1 MKKKLLILTLII
13 MAACCGFS
21 QNCGYMGK
29 RVLLNADVSFSP
41 AWRNYSFMGEP
52 QYYTFNYIFSPNIEV
67 IAWKKGTVGLVG
79 HYFNTQYKYEV
90 VKNEPNSYYTYID
103 VDGVDD
109 MTVGGFGIFYKQY
122 VGKAHAPFGLFFKFE
137 MDYFIYNYTPNQV
150 ASIDKVLG
158 CKIEFGKDW
167 LLLNRLHLSLGGSVG
182 STFGGYKTAFFDTEF
197 ANDSFFIYH
206 TKPYSQSLWA
216 KGKIL
221 GAYWFGIKVGIG
233 ILAF

>member
-13 MAACCGFS
+13 MAACCGFA

-29 RVLLNADVSFSP
+29 RVLINADVSLSP

-52 QYYTFNYIFSPNIEV
+52 QYYTFNYILSPNIEV

-109 MTVGGFGIFYKQY
+109 LDVGGFGFFYKQY

-137 MDYFIYNYTPNQV
+137 MDCFIYNYTPNQN
-150 ASIDKVLG
+150 ASIDKLLG

-182 STFGGYKTAFFDTEF
+182 STFGGYKTAFYDTEF
-197 ANDSFFIYH
+197 TSSSLYLHSSA
-206 TKPYSQSLWA
+206 YSQTSWA

>member
-1 MKKKLLILTLII
+1 MKKKLIILTFITFAVL
-13 MAACCGFS
+13 CGFS

-29 RVLLNADVSFSP
+29 RVLINADISLSP
-41 AWRNYSFMGEP
+41 AWLNYSFMGEP

-67 IAWKKGTVGLVG
+67 IAWKKGTAGVVG
-79 HYFNTQYKYEV
+79 HFFKTQYEHEV
-90 VKNEPNSYYTYID
+90 VYYDDENNPIFSS

-109 MTVGGFGIFYKQY
+109 LEVGGFGFFYKQY
-122 VGKAHAPFGLFFKFE
+122 FGKSHAPFGLFFKFE
-137 MDYFIYNYTPNQV
+137 MDCFIYNYTPNEA
-150 ASIDKVLG
+150 ASIDKIFG

-167 LLLNRLHLSLGGSVG
+167 LLLNRLHLSLAGSLG
-182 STFGGYKTAFFDTEF
+182 STFGGYRTALY
-197 ANDSFFIYH
+197 DSDFSNYYF
-206 TKPYSQSLWA
+206 YSYPQYSNNSWA